1 MNESNRAKQGRIVS
15 KLLDRMDAMLDAGAV
30 PDGKELKT
38 LTGALKELSEL
49 RGAEEENDQ
58 CRLEVCFVGET
69 EELSR

>member
-1 MNESNRAKQGRIVS
+1 MNESNRAKQGRIVA
-15 KLLDRMDAMLDAGAV
+15 KLLDRMEALLDADAV

-49 RGAEEENDQ
+49 HGGEEENDQ
-58 CRLEVCFVGET
+58 CRLKVCFVGET

>member
-1 MNESNRAKQGRIVS
+1 MNESNRAKQSRIIA
-15 KLLDRMDAMLDAGAV
+15 KLLDRMEAMLDAGAV

-49 RGAEEENDQ
+49 RGTEEEKGQ
-58 CRLEVCFVGET
+58 CRLEVCFVGDA